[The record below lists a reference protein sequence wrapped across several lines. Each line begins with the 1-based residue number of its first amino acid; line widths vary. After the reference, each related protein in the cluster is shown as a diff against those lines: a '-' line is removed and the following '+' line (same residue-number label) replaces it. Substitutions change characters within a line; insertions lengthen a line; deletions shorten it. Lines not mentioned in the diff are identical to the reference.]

1 MISPGDI
8 ITILIIISHG
18 RGGDLTVSAP
28 DSGREKSDLGLRPR
42 QVSVLCSWV
51 KHLTYS
57 STYKSRGSP
66 GKTLSETLPSMEG
79 Q

>member
-1 MISPGDI
+1 MGEA
-8 ITILIIISHG
+8 
-18 RGGDLTVSAP
+18 DLTVSAP

-57 STYKSRGSP
+57 PMYKSRGSP
-66 GKTLSETLPSMEG
+66 EKR
-79 Q
+79 